1 VSVRG
6 RVEWMD
12 TDAAGIHH
20 RAAIARFAETAESQL
35 MDQLGLDEY
44 FSQAPRVRYEVSF
57 ESPLFF
63 QQEVTTVLGIESVG
77 TSSLTLFFEVWGEPF
92 KGQPRRRAAAGRYV
106 TAHVPGGVKRPGS
119 TEERVRST
127 PWPDGWFSPASSV
140 R

>member
-1 VSVRG
+1 MKGASTTPPTVSVRG

-20 RAAIARFAETAESQL
+20 HTAIARFAETAESQL

-63 QQEVTTVLGIESVG
+63 QQEVT
-77 TSSLTLFFEVWGEPF
+77 
-92 KGQPRRRAAAGRYV
+92 
-106 TAHVPGGVKRPGS
+106 
-119 TEERVRST
+119 EERVRST